1 MDHFTEL
8 LDHTPLSLKTLL
20 DAVKTSIRPLHHTDV
35 RYAILAGWEEI
46 LEQALNDVR
55 FEVDRKA
62 IDFEHE

>member
-1 MDHFTEL
+1 MYHFTEL
-8 LDHTPLSLKTLL
+8 LDHTPLSLKILL
-20 DAVKTSIRPLHHTDV
+20 DAVKTAIRPLNHTDDM
-35 RYAILAGWEEI
+35 YAILAGWEEI